1 MATRSEEIE
10 REIEDT
16 RRDMSRT
23 AAEIERRLRAENIM
37 DNAMSWL
44 RTSPRGRALTEDV
57 TDVVSRN
64 PMPVVLIGIG
74 VLWLAWEMSRSRSP
88 QRLNRYTPMR
98 RRMGPDY
105 PASRHHT
112 HVEDEGSAAYPGRA
126 PDPDDLL
133 GRVPGTHSARE
144 AAEAFRE
151 AGRAGDQG
159 GDRGEAG
166 DRFSG
171 GTAGG
176 PASASNATGLGDYVD
191 RGGDDRGGRADADE
205 RPDRVAVYDT
215 DTGAKL
221 EERGPEDE
229 PRVGGRRA

>member
-37 DNAMSWL
+37 DSATTWL
-44 RTSPRGRALTEDV
+44 KSSPRGRALTEDV
-57 TDVVSRN
+57 TDVVARN
-64 PMPVVLIGIG
+64 PLPVVLIGIG

-98 RRMGPDY
+98 RRMGPDQ
-105 PASRHHT
+105 PAARHHA
-112 HVEDEGSAAYPGRA
+112 HVEDEGASASPGRS

-133 GRVPGTHSARE
+133 GRVPGTHTARE

-151 AGRAGDQG
+151 AGRG
-159 GDRGEAG
+159 GVDEGEAG
-166 DRFSG
+166 DRYATGTPRSAGPSSG
-171 GTAGG
+171 
-176 PASASNATGLGDYVD
+176 SQATGLGAYVD
-191 RGGDDRGGRADADE
+191 RGTDRGRAGGQE
-205 RPDRVAVYDT
+205 EGVRERVAVYDT
-215 DTGAKL
+215 DSGEKL
-221 EERGPEDE
+221 EERDLDDRG
-229 PRVGGRRA
+229 RTGGRPG